1 MLNEPFRILDNI
13 PLIWCFAS
21 FETYQSRLVEIVT
34 QKRGLADTLRSAQ
47 LIHFHA
53 SYSHNTQS
61 ATRAKIV
68 PCVRGGGETKRE
80 MKNES
85 GVRVIACSGD
95 TWSLSGEE
103 ILG

>member
-1 MLNEPFRILDNI
+1 M
-13 PLIWCFAS
+13 
-21 FETYQSRLVEIVT
+21 EIVT
-34 QKRGLADTLRSAQ
+34 QKPGLADTLRSAQ
-47 LIHFHA
+47 LIRFHA
-53 SYSHNTQS
+53 SYSHNT
-61 ATRAKIV
+61 RRRGKIV